1 MTPKQVY
8 SDPQRFENL
17 QEPIVATIVLICESV
32 DAMTEDI
39 VEIPAVAVVNGND
52 RML

>member
-17 QEPIVATIVLICESV
+17 QEPIVLICESV